1 MLIRKPVA
9 VAMMALMSIA
19 GNVWAA
25 GDAERGQ
32 DLINDCIE
40 CQGQA
45 GMGSFETPQIAGLTE
60 AYIVKQLKEF
70 HSGKRESL
78 DGIMNLYTSER
89 SAQDLEDLAA
99 YWATVKP
106 TKASSD

>member
-9 VAMMALMSIA
+9 VVMMALISIA

-32 DLINDCIE
+32 DLIADCIE
-40 CQGQA
+40 CHGQD

-106 TKASSD
+106 TIADSE

>member
-1 MLIRKPVA
+1 MMIRKPVA

-19 GNVWAA
+19 GNAWAV
-25 GDAERGQ
+25 GDADRGQ

-40 CQGQA
+40 CHGQD

-60 AYIVKQLKEF
+60 AYIGKQLKEF

-78 DGIMNLYTSER
+78 DGMMQLYTSER